1 MSTEDRVRCGGRGMV
16 RMVVEGGGDG
26 GGMRM
31 TLETEVEGRRRERKH
46 FLLLGYGGNLKW
58 IK

>member
-26 GGMRM
+26 GGMRVTVDM
-31 TLETEVEGRRRERKH
+31 KVEGGRRMARKH
-46 FLLLGYGGNLKW
+46 FTFLFMVEIGNG
-58 IK
+58 